1 MDKRT
6 LYIAAALQGLC
17 ANPDSGINRA
27 DDNELFGEM
36 DILTGRAVEIASL
49 TLSAECAHFNDAPGP
64 DIIVVDHLS
73 AGEPHTKAVF
83 IDVDDPRA
91 QPIVDAVRLSADKLR
106 PENSAE
112 TAAMALALLV
122 DVHTMVRHIGEA
134 IQNGRTDFAASRI
147 AYLEALLGD
156 IKETIL
162 DATKEPTNG

>member
-1 MDKRT
+1 MDKQT

-17 ANPDSGINRA
+17 ANPDSGIYRA

-64 DIIVVDHLS
+64 DTIVIDHLS

-83 IDVDDPRA
+83 IDADGPQA
-91 QPIVDAVRLSADKLR
+91 QPIADAVRLSADKLR
-106 PENSAE
+106 LENSAE
-112 TAAMALALLV
+112 TAATAMAVLAG
-122 DVHTMVRHIGEA
+122 VHKMVRHIGEA

-147 AYLEALLGD
+147 AYLEAILGD
-156 IKETIL
+156 IKE
-162 DATKEPTNG
+162 PTNG